1 MKSKFSQRL
10 RQLREEKGILQ
21 KNIAE
26 VLNITRAA
34 ITQYENDNRFPDQ
47 EMLMKIADFYDVT
60 LDYLLGRTDVR
71 YINDI
76 IPVYEFNIKDI
87 EESIMFIL
95 DQEDITLDGE
105 TLSYES
111 KLILES
117 SIHNG
122 IKLARD
128 INQYKNK

>member
-10 RQLREEKGILQ
+10 RELRKERGLLQ

-34 ITQYENDNRFPDQ
+34 ITQYENDYRFPDQ
-47 EMLMKIADFYDVT
+47 QMLMKIADFYEVT
-60 LDYLLGRTDVR
+60 LDYLLGRTDFR
-71 YINDI
+71 DINNPTPI
-76 IPVYEFNIKDI
+76 YEFNIKDI
-87 EESIMFIL
+87 EESINFIL

>member
-71 YINDI
+71 YINHI